1 MINVSPL
8 QCKEMFTS
16 VFFNIIIIIILI
28 HSTPSPVLTRPAPD
42 ERHLFSAPR
51 TATSQGSLLSSAL
64 FSALDCSE
72 ERPPK
77 MKTSWVHFHFQLPNG
92 GDDTLQE
99 ILLLSSRMTRIDIR
113 RVSHRGGG
121 GSPLR
126 GEVLFLRL
134 ASRVIAAFYIMNK
147 YLWGLHT
154 PCRCVIRS
162 VLRAAYVR
170 PNGCVLKKSHE
181 LYYSSAW
188 GETLFLSHLSTPPPF
203 CSPPCV
209 LIVSANSGV
218 FRQVRCKC
226 GWCDLH
232 LQKKNMDAKE
242 EIVYYTNAVLL

>member
-8 QCKEMFTS
+8 QCKEMFYEW
-16 VFFNIIIIIILI
+16 VFFLTLI
-28 HSTPSPVLTRPAPD
+28 HFTLSPLLTRAAPD
-42 ERHLFSAPR
+42 EHHFFSAPR
-51 TATSQGSLLSSAL
+51 TATSQGSLLSPAL

-72 ERPPK
+72 ERLPK

-99 ILLLSSRMTRIDIR
+99 ILLLSSCMTRIDIR

-121 GSPLR
+121 SPLC

-147 YLWGLHT
+147 YLWGLHM

-162 VLRAAYVR
+162 VLCAAYVR

-188 GETLFLSHLSTPPPF
+188 GETLFLSHLSTPPLSTPPM
-203 CSPPCV
+203 CSDC
-209 LIVSANSGV
+209 L
-218 FRQVRCKC
+218 C
-226 GWCDLH
+226 
-232 LQKKNMDAKE
+232 
-242 EIVYYTNAVLL
+242 